1 MKFNISN
8 PTSGQQKL
16 LEIDDDRKIRQF
28 YDRRMGQEIN
38 GDVIGEEYNGYV
50 FRLTGGNDKQGF
62 PMKQGILI
70 NGRTRILFRKPGK
83 CYWKKRTGGRRRRA
97 VRGAIYGPDL
107 AVINLRILKKG
118 DADIEKLTDAENPN
132 RLGPKRANN
141 IRKMFG
147 LRKVDDVRKYVVAR
161 SITKG
166 DKTFYK
172 APKIQR
178 LVTERRIRRKK
189 LDKRNKQDRYKAG
202 KVALENYEKLLSQVA
217 KDKKAAKDAA
227 KKEAAKEAVAK

>member
-1 MKFNISN
+1 
-8 PTSGQQKL
+8 
-16 LEIDDDRKIRQF
+16 
-28 YDRRMGQEIN
+28 
-38 GDVIGEEYNGYV
+38 
-50 FRLTGGNDKQGF
+50 
-62 PMKQGILI
+62 
-70 NGRTRILFRKPGK
+70 
-83 CYWKKRTGGRRRRA
+83 
-97 VRGAIYGPDL
+97 
-107 AVINLRILKKG
+107 
-118 DADIEKLTDAENPN
+118 
-132 RLGPKRANN
+132 
-141 IRKMFG
+141 MFG

>member
-8 PTSGQQKL
+8 PTTGQQKL

-28 YDRRMGQEIN
+28 YDRRMGGEIN
-38 GDVIGEEYNGYV
+38 GDVISEEYNGYI

-70 NGRTRILFRKPGK
+70 NGRTRILFKKRGT
-83 CYWKKRTGGRRRRA
+83 CYWQGRTGERKRRS

-107 AVINLRILKKG
+107 AVISLRVVKKG
-118 DADIEKLTDAENPN
+118 DADVAGLTDVEKPN
-132 RLGPKRANN
+132 KLGPKRANN

-147 LRKVDDVRKYVVAR
+147 LRKVDDVRKYVIHRAVTR
-161 SITKG
+161 G
-166 DKTFYK
+166 DKTYYK

-178 LVTERRIRRKK
+178 LVTEKRIRRKK
-189 LDKRNKQDRYKAG
+189 LDKRNKQDKWKAN
-202 KVALENYEKLLSQVA
+202 KTALENYEKLLSQYA
-217 KDKKAAKDAA
+217 KEKKAAKAAA
-227 KKEAAKEAVAK
+227 KKEADA

>member
-1 MKFNISN
+1 ME
-8 PTSGQQKL
+8 KL
-16 LEIDDDRKIRQF
+16 LEVK
-28 YDRRMGQEIN
+28 G
-38 GDVIGEEYNGYV
+38 
-50 FRLTGGNDKQGF
+50 K
-62 PMKQGILI
+62 
-70 NGRTRILFRKPGK
+70 KPAGK

>member
-1 MKFNISN
+1 
-8 PTSGQQKL
+8 
-16 LEIDDDRKIRQF
+16 
-28 YDRRMGQEIN
+28 MGQEIN

-70 NGRTRILFRKPGK
+70 NGRTRILFRKPGT

-107 AVINLRILKKG
+107 AVINLRIVKKG
-118 DADIEKLTDAENPN
+118 DADVAKLTDAERPN
-132 RLGPKRANN
+132 RLGPKRASN
-141 IRKMFG
+141 IKKMFG

-189 LDKRNKQDRYKAG
+189 LDKRNMMDRFKAG
-202 KVALENYEKLLSQVA
+202 KVALENYEKVLSQYA
-217 KDKKAAKDAA
+217 KEKKAAKDAA
-227 KKEAAKEAVAK
+227 KKEAAKEVAAK